1 MGSDDAARI
10 EMNTPVADEVA
21 SLIAGIEPA
30 GLAALRIGFTFAVSV
45 FLLAG
50 VFIFRRRHQLFDGDP
65 NVENDVP
72 VVRHN
77 RVEEVVFVWSGV
89 MLVLLSILFQVW
101 SA

>member
-1 MGSDDAARI
+1 
-10 EMNTPVADEVA
+10 MNTPVADQVA

-30 GLAALRIGFTFAVSV
+30 GLAALRVGFTFAVIV

-72 VVRHN
+72 VVLHN
-77 RVEEVVFVWSGV
+77 RVEEVIFYLERPNAGFTQHSFPSLERVT
-89 MLVLLSILFQVW
+89 
-101 SA
+101 